1 MISGKA
7 EEMTRFA
14 VSGLINVETTLK
26 IDSFP
31 LAYNPVNY
39 LFFGIQSRVS
49 GVGYNLTRALTT
61 LGHEVR
67 LLSLIGADLP
77 GLMVRQTLAQDGLP
91 ADDVLTQT
99 DQTAQSVILYDTTG
113 RRQIHVD
120 LKRIQEATYP
130 EERARA
136 VLAACDWAVL
146 CNINFSRPLLHLAHA
161 LGRPIATDVHT
172 IGVLEDAYNADF
184 MAAATVLFMSDES
197 LPETPE
203 TWARRVMR
211 RYGPE
216 VLVIGMGARGALLA
230 LRSGETHHVPAQSV
244 RPIVNTIGAGD
255 ALFAAFLH
263 GYTRTGEALTALER
277 AVLFAGWKI
286 GVASAAEG
294 FLDAAALDALYA
306 RFTRQS
312 SAQSDGGNEGRYQN
326 Q

>member
-1 MISGKA
+1 
-7 EEMTRFA
+7 MTRFV

-26 IDSFP
+26 IDGFP
-31 LAYNPVNY
+31 LAYAPVNY
-39 LFFGIQSRVS
+39 PFFGIQSRVS

-67 LLSLIGADLP
+67 LLSLIGDDLP
-77 GLMVRQTLAQDGLP
+77 GRLVRQSLRQDSLP
-91 ADDVLTQT
+91 AEDVLTQT
-99 DQTAQSVILYDTTG
+99 EQTAQSVILYDATG

-120 LKRIQEATYP
+120 LKRIQEETYP

-136 VLAACDWAVL
+136 ALAACDWAVL
-146 CNINFSRPLLHLAHA
+146 CNINFSRPLLQLAHT

-172 IGVLEDAYNADF
+172 IGELDDAYNADF
-184 MAAATVLFMSDES
+184 MAAATVLFMSDER
-197 LPETPE
+197 LPEPPE
-203 TWARRVMR
+203 AWARRVMR

-216 VLVIGMGARGALLA
+216 VLVIGMGARGALLT
-230 LRSGETHHVPAQSV
+230 LRSGATHHVPAQTV

-263 GYTRTGEALTALER
+263 GYTRSGDARTALER

-306 RFTRQS
+306 RFTHQS
-312 SAQSDGGNEGRYQN
+312 AAQSDAGSGEQYRN